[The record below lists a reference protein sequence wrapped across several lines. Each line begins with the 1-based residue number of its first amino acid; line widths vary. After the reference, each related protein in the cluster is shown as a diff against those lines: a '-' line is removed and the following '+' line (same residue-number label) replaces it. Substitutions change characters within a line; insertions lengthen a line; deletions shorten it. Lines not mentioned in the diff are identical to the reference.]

1 MPKRGRAKWLLALF
15 CLPLVAATTYPA
27 WKGLVRQNRWF
38 VIASNIGSDSLRRV
52 GFRSGQI
59 GQETLTSPPTS
70 QIPAQVARMR
80 SVYEQYL
87 RYSGLSRADVARKR
101 IVELGPGPT
110 LAIPL
115 LFAADGASFA
125 VGVDRFI
132 GFQTSPYYREF
143 YTRLRDSLD
152 DPAKMRFDRALQL
165 DRLSLN
171 TSVAADIAHRDLPD
185 VVPELGLE
193 SFDLLV
199 SNAVMEEIYDPTPV
213 LVAQGRLLRPGG
225 AMVHLID
232 LRDYGMFSKHGFHP
246 LEFLTVPDWVYRFM
260 VEGSGQPDRRLIGY
274 YRDIAARMGYEC
286 RIYTSRILGHPD
298 PLPEPKTQIVKNVD
312 YNSDDLKLLDEIRPR
327 LQPQFRSLPDEE
339 LLAQSIV
346 FVARKPATATEAD
359 RSIPR

>member
-1 MPKRGRAKWLLALF
+1 MPKRGRVKWLLALL
-15 CLPLVAATTYPA
+15 CLPLATATTYPA
-27 WKGLVRQNRWF
+27 WKGLVRQNRFF
-38 VIASNIGSDSLRRV
+38 VIASNIGSDSLRRIRI
-52 GFRSGQI
+52 RSGQI

-80 SVYEQYL
+80 GVYERYL

-101 IVELGPGPT
+101 ILELGPGPT
-110 LAIPL
+110 IAIPL

-132 GFQTSPYYREF
+132 GFQTSAYYREF

-165 DRLSLN
+165 DPLSLN
-171 TSVAADIAHRDLPD
+171 TSVAADIAHRELPD

-213 LVAQGRLLRPGG
+213 LAAQGHLLRPGG

-246 LEFLTVPDWVYRFM
+246 LEFLTVPDWVYRLM

-274 YRDIAARMGYEC
+274 YRDVAARMGP
-286 RIYTSRILGHPD
+286 GM
-298 PLPEPKTQIVKNVD
+298 
-312 YNSDDLKLLDEIRPR
+312 
-327 LQPQFRSLPDEE
+327 QPFW
-339 LLAQSIV
+339 
-346 FVARKPATATEAD
+346 TC
-359 RSIPR
+359 